1 MSRVDVLGAC
11 VLVLLSVSACRASE
25 LDIED
30 HTYAPEAVDTTAPGQ
45 DRLAALFADYD
56 SSLIAAAPFDSVAAF
71 DWVEETLA
79 TLSLDQKIGQLLI
92 VDLSAG
98 ARGVFGDPER
108 LVRDLHVGGF
118 LVPRLM
124 RPREVYQRTSRLQS
138 IAHVPLFFAAD
149 YERGVGRFNNP
160 LTELPSNMA
169 IGATRDTVFAA
180 AMGRLTAIES
190 RAIGINL
197 IFAPVVDVNNNPENP
212 IINIRSFGEDADMVG
227 RMAAAYVREAQSFGV
242 QTTLKH
248 FPGHGDTS
256 VDTHAR
262 MAVVERD
269 RASLDQIELK
279 PYATLLER
287 GARPAGV
294 MSAHLW
300 VKALDDVSQ
309 PATFSGRVLTGLLR
323 EELGFEGFVVTDDI
337 KMGALQGQY
346 SFEDR
351 MLKPLEAGADIILTP
366 GEPERAVSVIR
377 AAVASGA
384 LPDSIID
391 ASVRR
396 VLWAKARA
404 GLYRGYSPN
413 PDFLEYLLAESRGAG
428 LARAIADR
436 AVTLLKSSESLPL
449 DDTHRTAIVQL
460 TNYRG
465 SESIGAAM
473 DALESRQAALSQP
486 AAFRFDGDV
495 SAAQRSRVLEAARG
509 ADVVVVSLYLRLI
522 AGRGDAALSQ
532 SQAALV
538 RALLDVPVPVV
549 LITFGNPYAVSA
561 FANADAH
568 VVAYDQSLETVAAVH
583 AVLTGSLPPTGR
595 LPITVEPYSFGAGE
609 DEL

>member
-1 MSRVDVLGAC
+1 MPRAELFSIFF
-11 VLVLLSVSACRASE
+11 LLIMASACRAAEVDVSE
-25 LDIED
+25 GG
-30 HTYAPEAVDTTAPGQ
+30 YAPEAVDTTVSGP

-56 SSLIAAAPFDSVAAF
+56 STSLAPSAFDSSAASQ
-71 DWVEETLA
+71 WVEETLTA
-79 TLSLDQKIGQLLI
+79 LSLDQKIGQLLI
-92 VDLSAG
+92 VDLWAG

-138 IAHVPLFFAAD
+138 IARIPLFFAAD

-197 IFAPVVDVNNNPENP
+197 IFAPVVDVNNNPDNP
-212 IINIRSFGEDADMVG
+212 IINIRSFGEDADLVG
-227 RMAAAYVREAQSFGV
+227 RMAAAYVREAQTLGV
-242 QTTLKH
+242 LTTLKH
-248 FPGHGDTS
+248 FPGHGDTN

-262 MAVVERD
+262 MAVVDRD
-269 RASLDQIELK
+269 RASLEEIELK
-279 PYATLLER
+279 PYATVINR
-287 GARPAGV
+287 GVRPAGV

-300 VKALDDVSQ
+300 VKALDEQAQ
-309 PATFSGRVLTGLLR
+309 PATFSERVLTGILR
-323 EELGFEGFVVTDDI
+323 DELGFEGFVVTDDI

-351 MLKPLEAGADIILTP
+351 MLKPLRAGADVILTP
-366 GEPERAVSVIR
+366 ADPERTIRVIR
-377 AAVASGA
+377 EAVQRGDLEEAS
-384 LPDSIID
+384 ID
-391 ASVRR
+391 ESVRR

-404 GLYRGYSPN
+404 GLYGGYAPN
-413 PDFLEYLLAESRGAG
+413 AGQLEYLLAETRGAG

-436 AVTLLKSSESLPL
+436 AVTLLKSAEVLPL
-449 DDTHRTAIVQL
+449 QKGVEAALVQL

-473 DALESRQAALSQP
+473 DLLERRQAEIGLP

-495 SAAQRSRVLEAARG
+495 SAAQQARVLEAARS
-509 ADVVVVSLYLRLI
+509 ADVVVVALYLRLI
-522 AGRGDAALSQ
+522 AGRGDAALSR
-532 SQAALV
+532 SQAQLV
-538 RALLDVPVPVV
+538 RDLAEGLVPVV
-549 LITFGNPYAVSA
+549 FITFGNPYAVTT
-561 FANADAH
+561 FADADAH
-568 VVAYDQSLETVAAVH
+568 IIAYDQSLETVAAVH
-583 AVLTGSLPPTGR
+583 AILRGELEASGR
-595 LPITVEPYSFGAGE
+595 LPITVDPYPFGAGE
-609 DEL
+609 SEF